1 MLEVIMTDETL
12 PFINCKDFYYFQRS
26 AKENEVAVH
35 FQSYKIRFNQRALM
49 AGNF

>member
-12 PFINCKDFYYFQRS
+12 PFILQRFYYFQRS